1 MRALIQVYVARLER
15 RILRSNEVAEG
26 LLELSQNLPA
36 TDTGQETLPF
46 PGVATRFGPD
56 EDGKYTGIRIDDR
69 EIHLSTG
76 GNEVKEFLERALET
90 PADLADTLPDEVER
104 RFRHVDGA
112 NLQATPFFVSSRA
125 SSERLF

>member
-26 LLELSQNLPA
+26 LLGLSQNLPA
-36 TDTGQETLPF
+36 TDTEQETLPF
-46 PGVATRFGPD
+46 PGVTIRFGSND
-56 EDGKYTGIRIDDR
+56 DGKCSGIRIGNQ

-76 GNEVKEFLERALET
+76 GNEVKELLYRALET
-90 PADLADTLPDEVER
+90 LADQAETLPDEVEQ

-112 NLQATPFFVSSRA
+112 NLQTTPFFVPKRV
-125 SSERLF
+125 